1 MPEVC
6 PDAAEQLRQQQESYQ
21 NSSAA
26 QSMMAF
32 RAKLPSFHMRDEFLS
47 ALASHQA
54 RPPRSSSLSWFSAL
68 CPWPILLTGLI
79 DGIIYILLHAV

>member
-1 MPEVC
+1 MTWRGCESHLVCLVGGKKKWRKRPLDQTGGERPRSMPEVC

-32 RAKLPSFHMRDEFLS
+32 RALS
-47 ALASHQA
+47 
-54 RPPRSSSLSWFSAL
+54 
-68 CPWPILLTGLI
+68 LI
-79 DGIIYILLHAV
+79 HI